1 MSQVFILQNQDG
13 YFLSKQKEWVD
24 GRDASLLY
32 RSPHRDEALNQMVE
46 VNSKDYTQRIS
57 IVDCQLN
64 EKRHPELDPEKLPEP
79 KPKVSNEEE
88 ASLADSPDAEH
99 SEEESSNTI
108 EPAVVEE
115 ADGVQADQP
124 SNNSLF

>member
-24 GRDASLLY
+24 GRDASQLY

-46 VNSKDYTQRIS
+46 VNAKDYTQRIT

-64 EKRHPELDPEKLPEP
+64 EKRHPQLDPEKLPEP
-79 KPKVSNEEE
+79 KVEAANDEEVALTDDTEDASEE
-88 ASLADSPDAEH
+88 AS
-99 SEEESSNTI
+99 SNA
-108 EPAVVEE
+108 EPAVVDAEPVN
-115 ADGVQADQP
+115 DDQP

>member
-24 GRDASLLY
+24 GRDASVLY

-57 IVDCQLN
+57 IVDCQLS
-64 EKRHPELDPEKLPEP
+64 EKRHPILDPDSLPEP
-79 KPKVSNEEE
+79 KIELPEEQIE
-88 ASLADSPDAEH
+88 AQSGAPE
-99 SEEESSNTI
+99 EGEESNAENNADEMASN
-108 EPAVVEE
+108 
-115 ADGVQADQP
+115 DQ
-124 SNNSLF
+124 